1 MATHRRTAEARRR
14 SPTGR
19 GGTRLQRSR
28 RRAIRTLHQRQTP
41 IERATDFLGRLRSH
55 SAPRRSEIAR
65 TEEVHRRRDKLTL
78 ATPDPHLCSPF
89 SWRWCLLEPITVHWG
104 SGRRPGVLILESM
117 RPQRARFTRELERL
131 GRRTGTTSSSCCS
144 TGPTR
149 QTESHPA
156 RTRSKSGCQAGPI
169 RRRGARERVPGEADR
184 WPPHVG
190 AGFAVWAAREWRNG
204 VGPN

>member
-131 GRRTGTTSSSCCS
+131 G
-144 TGPTR
+144 
-149 QTESHPA
+149 A
-156 RTRSKSGCQAGPI
+156 RAEPVRERP
-169 RRRGARERVPGEADR
+169 RLRRGQLPADR
-184 WPPHVG
+184 PLPSPLRRHHPLPS
-190 AGFAVWAAREWRNG
+190 ALA
-204 VGPN
+204 